1 MFIAFNSPRARFLPA
16 PARRKTKRT
25 TTPHAEP
32 RSHTAELR
40 APHAEQPQH
49 AQLPP
54 FAQRT
59 ALGGPCTPRPALTG
73 YPARSPQ
80 RLPAGTGLSGT
91 LGPPLRLTW
100 RSKPSRPWWCAPP
113 SPAAALP
120 RCPCPPT
127 PRTSVLPLGR
137 AIRTAPL
144 YPAQLPPAG
153 LRPPPSPPFPAV
165 SANGAAGRPESTMGN
180 VVRGGGSS
188 PQPRGAACPD
198 ALSARCQKRDWTA
211 ASSSAVRVSG
221 VSQSFFFLRGP
232 GLS

>member
-59 ALGGPCTPRPALTG
+59 ALSGPCTPRPALTG

-91 LGPPLRLTW
+91 LGPPPALLGVVNPAVLGGALLPARRQLFFAVRVLQPRVLQCCHW
-100 RSKPSRPWWCAPP
+100 DERSAQPHC
-113 SPAAALP
+113 
-120 RCPCPPT
+120 
-127 PRTSVLPLGR
+127 
-137 AIRTAPL
+137 
-144 YPAQLPPAG
+144 PAQLPPAG
-153 LRPPPSPPFPAV
+153 PRPPPSPPFPAV

-198 ALSARCQKRDWTA
+198 ALSARGQKRDWTA